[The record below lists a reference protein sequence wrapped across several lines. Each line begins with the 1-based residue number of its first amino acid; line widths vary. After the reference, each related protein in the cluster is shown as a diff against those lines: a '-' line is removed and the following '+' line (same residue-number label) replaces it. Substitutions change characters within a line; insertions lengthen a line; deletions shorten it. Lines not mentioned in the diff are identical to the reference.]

1 MHAAVHIHRHVRAVR
16 KDKRHAVFFVLTN
29 EIVGCAD
36 RLVVAGYL
44 VGHHV
49 VASGEGLA
57 THGVVYVVAVRPT
70 DVFAVVVGFVG
81 VEVVADVLAF
91 KVKGKPGFLPREVA
105 VVVHVEF
112 AQEFLGGW
120 LVVVV
125 VVAVIVM
132 VAMVAIVVVV
142 VVVVVVVA
150 IVVIVV
156 VVVVVAFHPHV
167 ASGLTVFLGRVLIV
181 VLVRR
186 HVVTH
191 IATVAVGVFFRPQV
205 SSSFA
210 LFLRRVLVVVLV
222 GSGIVANRTF
232 PAMVVV
238 VMVVRTAHGRKG
250 HLESFNIFRF
260 KLQQVHALF
269 EMVN

>member
-1 MHAAVHIHRHVRAVR
+1 M
-16 KDKRHAVFFVLTN
+16 LTN

-132 VAMVAIVVVV
+132 VAMVAIV

>member
-1 MHAAVHIHRHVRAVR
+1 M
-16 KDKRHAVFFVLTN
+16 LTN

-49 VASGEGLA
+49 VAAGEALTA
-57 THGVVYVVAVRPT
+57 HGVVYVVAVRPT

-105 VVVHVEF
+105 VVVHVKF

-125 VVAVIVM
+125 VVVVVAVIV
-132 VAMVAIVVVV
+132 MVAIVVVV
-142 VVVVVVVA
+142 VA
-150 IVVIVV
+150 IVV

-181 VLVRR
+181 VLMRR

-269 EMVN
+269 EVVN